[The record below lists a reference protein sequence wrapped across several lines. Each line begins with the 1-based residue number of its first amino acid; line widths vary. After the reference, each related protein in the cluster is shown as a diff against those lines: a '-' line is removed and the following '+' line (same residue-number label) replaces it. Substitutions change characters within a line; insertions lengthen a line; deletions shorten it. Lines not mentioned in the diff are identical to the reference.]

1 MSRDSGLLKA
11 VGAKKDRARIV
22 CLPMAILISSRFV
35 ISDLS
40 LASIAPAEE
49 DAWSSANAARPG
61 CILRPNS
68 ADAANK
74 GDDGRCS
81 HQALQPS
88 PKGLLCREGPGSPAP
103 QDEFVAELV
112 PLHFNSSAPRLD
124 TMFFRRVQQLSKF
137 GVRYAA
143 EFSGKAR
150 VISRPGTRAKRN
162 RGFPP
167 FRVEATACGLFF
179 AVWWRYSHTQ
189 EKIRYDKYYAMLR
202 AEQAALAEE

>member
-1 MSRDSGLLKA
+1 
-11 VGAKKDRARIV
+11 
-22 CLPMAILISSRFV
+22 
-35 ISDLS
+35 
-40 LASIAPAEE
+40 
-49 DAWSSANAARPG
+49 
-61 CILRPNS
+61 
-68 ADAANK
+68 
-74 GDDGRCS
+74 
-81 HQALQPS
+81 
-88 PKGLLCREGPGSPAP
+88 
-103 QDEFVAELV
+103 
-112 PLHFNSSAPRLD
+112 
-124 TMFFRRVQQLSKF
+124 MFFRRVQMLRQF

-167 FRVEATACGLFF
+167 FRLPLNFSHHAPRPRNSQELGIQTCVEATACGLFF